1 MDDLRNFLE
10 LLEEFDEVQRI
21 KVPVDWNLEMG
32 ATRDGVIR
40 WRAGGVVR
48 EHQRLFAGI
57 RTLGAPLGASKKRG
71 HSLFARTALAL
82 SLRPS
87 ASAKEIM
94 QTYLQRRENL
104 IQPIVVS
111 TGPCKENMAHAVWVT
126 KPGLFMYYIVIV
138 DADVD
143 STNMDE
149 VLHAMTTM
157 CHPVNGIHQ
166 VPHNPGFQSC
176 CRSCRQKSV

>member
-1 MDDLRNFLE
+1 MKMDDLRDFLE

-32 ATRDGVIR
+32 AITRRCYDVG
-40 WRAGGVVR
+40 APAA
-48 EHQRLFAGI
+48 LFENIKGYPQGF

-94 QTYLQRRENL
+94 QT
-104 IQPIVVS
+104 
-111 TGPCKENMAHAVWVT
+111 
-126 KPGLFMYYIVIV
+126 
-138 DADVD
+138 
-143 STNMDE
+143 
-149 VLHAMTTM
+149 
-157 CHPVNGIHQ
+157 
-166 VPHNPGFQSC
+166 
-176 CRSCRQKSV
+176 

>member
-1 MDDLRNFLE
+1 
-10 LLEEFDEVQRI
+10 
-21 KVPVDWNLEMG
+21 
-32 ATRDGVIR
+32 
-40 WRAGGVVR
+40 
-48 EHQRLFAGI
+48 
-57 RTLGAPLGASKKRG
+57 
-71 HSLFARTALAL
+71 
-82 SLRPS
+82 
-87 ASAKEIM
+87 M
-94 QTYLQRRENL
+94 QTYLQRKENL
-104 IQPIVVS
+104 IKPIVVS

-143 STNMDE
+143 PTNMDE

-176 CRSCRQKSV
+176 CRSCRQKSA